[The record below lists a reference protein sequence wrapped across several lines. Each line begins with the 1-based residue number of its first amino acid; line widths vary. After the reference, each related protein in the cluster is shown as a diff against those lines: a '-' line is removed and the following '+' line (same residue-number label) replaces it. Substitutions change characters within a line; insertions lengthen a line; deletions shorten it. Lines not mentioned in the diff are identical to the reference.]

1 MRLQCLD
8 CAGLTGAAATERRI
22 EHVQPFQILAP
33 TIEEFVS
40 DSESDKH
47 LAWLG
52 RAAAAIKRWDIAY
65 TPRVSSVLKN
75 IPFDGYVFCN
85 EVLATL
91 KLILQQAKSDLRAEL
106 GRGSVVV
113 AEGQVFEYFD
123 ELRKVIETARTD
135 VFFVDPYL
143 DAEFVSRYL
152 PYVAEGVSIR
162 LLGGPKKRATLLPAV
177 DSFAQQSGRPV
188 AVRVSDGL
196 HDRLCLLFIHPRR
209 PEPDRSPICRDYAC
223 MISSF
228 VRARSWARP
237 QTQTLSC

>member
-1 MRLQCLD
+1 MENREPGKAIQELLEANPRLNLR
-8 CAGLTGAAATERRI
+8 LTRAQAERLLP
-22 EHVQPFQILAP
+22 EVEDILRMAP

-85 EVLATL
+85 EALATL

-106 GRGSVVV
+106 GCGSVVV

-162 LLGGPKKRATLLPAV
+162 LLGGRRNEPHCCRPPTPSRNSPADPLPCVCRTDCMIGTYLSTKPLATCRVRP
-177 DSFAQQSGRPV
+177 SRTAQRM
-188 AVRVSDGL
+188 
-196 HDRLCLLFIHPRR
+196 HPR
-209 PEPDRSPICRDYAC
+209 
-223 MISSF
+223 F
-228 VRARSWARP
+228 
-237 QTQTLSC
+237 